1 MDIEEI
7 GYNEIK
13 NKITFNWRETKDGFY
28 KENILISFDKEIKKW
43 VLLDHENEE
52 KIIIDIPL
60 DNTEIIRILNYC
72 RENIKAVKLN

>member
-13 NKITFNWRETKDGFY
+13 SKIAFNWGETKDGFY
-28 KENILISFDKEIKKW
+28 KENILISFDKENKKW
-43 VLLDHENEE
+43 VLLDHESQER
-52 KIIIDIPL
+52 IIIDLPL
-60 DNTEIIRILNYC
+60 NNTEIIRILNYC

>member
-1 MDIEEI
+1 MDTEEI

-13 NKITFNWRETKDGFY
+13 RKIAFNWGETKDGFY
-28 KENILISFDKEIKKW
+28 KENVLISFDKEIKKW

-60 DNTEIIRILNYC
+60 NNTEIIRILNYC
-72 RENIKAVKLN
+72 RENIKAVKVN

>member
-13 NKITFNWRETKDGFY
+13 NKITFNWGETKDGFY

-52 KIIIDIPL
+52 KIIIDLPL